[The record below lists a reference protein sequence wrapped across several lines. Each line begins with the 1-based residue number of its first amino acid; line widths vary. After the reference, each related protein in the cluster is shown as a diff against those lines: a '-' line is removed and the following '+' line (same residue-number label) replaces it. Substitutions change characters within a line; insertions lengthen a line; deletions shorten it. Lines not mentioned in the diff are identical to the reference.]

1 MNEVN
6 ETAPAAAETEQA
18 SNMSPSEFINR
29 RVNQINSDVEEAQ
42 EQTEV
47 EESEESYDQETE
59 VSDEEVAEE
68 VETEE
73 EESDEVEG
81 DSDEDVLSQIELDDM
96 TDDELR
102 ELSDKLGS
110 RAVAR
115 FGELTAK
122 RKAAEAEV
130 ERLRSEMG
138 NKLQSNV
145 KESDNPYNNIDSI
158 EKLQSVQQEV
168 ENVVEWAEDL
178 IFNSDG
184 YGPDDVI
191 TEVEGKELTKS
202 EVRKHL
208 QSARKAEKKYIPA
221 QLKTIE
227 KREANIAA
235 TLLKVQERKTAKGNS
250 YAIMKLTDL
259 TSVFEIFIFSDML
272 ELNRE
277 ILKEGNSLILT
288 LVKSVSNDENRFKR
302 INVQKIASLKDL
314 FNSPINE
321 VSFDVKCDDEVNEI
335 LKLLKQEGKTKININ
350 MINDDKIFKFKLKNT
365 RDLDRKSLNLIR
377 KKDISCTVA

>member
-227 KREANIAA
+227 KREANISA
-235 TLLKVQERKTAKGNS
+235 RKILQDQASK
-250 YAIMKLTDL
+250 
-259 TSVFEIFIFSDML
+259 
-272 ELNRE
+272 ELDWM
-277 ILKEGNSLILT
+277 
-288 LVKSVSNDENRFKR
+288 NDEN
-302 INVQKIASLKDL
+302 
-314 FNSPINE
+314 E
-321 VSFDVKCDDEVNEI
+321 VSAKYQEM
-335 LKLLKQEGKTKININ
+335 LL
-350 MINDDKIFKFKLKNT
+350 
-365 RDLDRKSLNLIR
+365 SLIH
-377 KKDISCTVA
+377 I